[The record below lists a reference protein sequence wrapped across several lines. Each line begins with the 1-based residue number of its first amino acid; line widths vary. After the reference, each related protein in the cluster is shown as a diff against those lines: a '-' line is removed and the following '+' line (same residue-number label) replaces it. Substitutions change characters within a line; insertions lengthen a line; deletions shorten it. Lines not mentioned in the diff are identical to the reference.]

1 MQRPGSTVT
10 YSMKPETNTGFD
22 ASITVAQD
30 REAVVK
36 TAEKLPP
43 KFHFPPVKEPQAV
56 QMGCQIPF
64 RVIHGQ
70 DGIGFISR
78 GYQNDKAGF
87 SKLESLYANNP
98 QEMYR
103 VFIRAMTKPA
113 SSDANIFKNCPDLS
127 DVP

>member
-1 MQRPGSTVT
+1 
-10 YSMKPETNTGFD
+10 MKPETNTGFD

-36 TAEKLPP
+36 T
-43 KFHFPPVKEPQAV
+43 VKNYRQNFISHRSRNHKRFRWDV
-56 QMGCQIPF
+56 ISPF
-64 RVIHGQ
+64 GVTHGQ

-113 SSDANIFKNCPDLS
+113 SSDANIFKNFPDLS

>member
-1 MQRPGSTVT
+1 MSF
-10 YSMKPETNTGFD
+10 S
-22 ASITVAQD
+22 
-30 REAVVK
+30 
-36 TAEKLPP
+36 
-43 KFHFPPVKEPQAV
+43 
-56 QMGCQIPF
+56 PF
-64 RVIHGQ
+64 GVGYGQ

-103 VFIRAMTKPA
+103 VFIRAMTKPT
-113 SSDANIFKNCPDLS
+113 SSDANIFKNFPDLS

>member
-1 MQRPGSTVT
+1 
-10 YSMKPETNTGFD
+10 MKPETNTGFD

-36 TAEKLPP
+36 T
-43 KFHFPPVKEPQAV
+43 VKNYRQNFISHRSRNHKRFRWDV
-56 QMGCQIPF
+56 ISPF
-64 RVIHGQ
+64 RGCSWSGWYRVHIQ
-70 DGIGFISR
+70 

-113 SSDANIFKNCPDLS
+113 SSDANIFKNFPGLS

>member
-56 QMGCQIPF
+56 QMGCHFPLSGLLMVRMVSVSYPGDIKT
-64 RVIHGQ
+64 I
-70 DGIGFISR
+70 
-78 GYQNDKAGF
+78 
-87 SKLESLYANNP
+87 
-98 QEMYR
+98 
-103 VFIRAMTKPA
+103 KPDSA
-113 SSDANIFKNCPDLS
+113 S
-127 DVP
+127 

>member
-1 MQRPGSTVT
+1 M
-10 YSMKPETNTGFD
+10 
-22 ASITVAQD
+22 
-30 REAVVK
+30 
-36 TAEKLPP
+36 
-43 KFHFPPVKEPQAV
+43 EPHAV
-56 QMGCQIPF
+56 QMGSQF
-64 RVIHGQ
+64 VYDQ
-70 DGIGFISR
+70 DGIEFISR

-113 SSDANIFKNCPDLS
+113 SFDANIFKNFPDLS

>member
-1 MQRPGSTVT
+1 
-10 YSMKPETNTGFD
+10 MKSETNTGFD

-56 QMGCQIPF
+56 QMGCHSPF
-64 RVIHGQ
+64 RGCSWSGWYRVHIQ
-70 DGIGFISR
+70 

-113 SSDANIFKNCPDLS
+113 SSDANIFKDFPDLS

>member
-56 QMGCQIPF
+56 QMGCHFPPF
-64 RVIHGQ
+64 GVVHGQ
-70 DGIGFISR
+70 DGIEFISR
-78 GYQNDKAGF
+78 DIKT
-87 SKLESLYANNP
+87 
-98 QEMYR
+98 
-103 VFIRAMTKPA
+103 IKPDSA
-113 SSDANIFKNCPDLS
+113 S
-127 DVP
+127 